1 MISSFDIVKKKHYGP
16 KIRLNSQSRAEKRR
30 IKSHLKKST
39 TNRMIQIVSLLESL
53 FTAEYL
59 IQQSCIHAIR
69 FDRNHKLGQL
79 NLYT

>member
-1 MISSFDIVKKKHYGP
+1 MVRKYDLIHKVEQRKG
-16 KIRLNSQSRAEKRR
+16 E
-30 IKSHLKKST
+30 KSHLKKST